1 MCNEIEEKI
10 NLCDHSIEHLYEF
23 DFVPVNERQNENRYP
38 LESTKA
44 KTVGRYF
51 SIFTLLYFV
60 IGHNL
65 VAECMCRHCMEC
77 VYVF

>member
-38 LESTKA
+38 LESRIPKQ
-44 KTVGRYF
+44 
-51 SIFTLLYFV
+51 
-60 IGHNL
+60 L
-65 VAECMCRHCMEC
+65 VDISQYLRF
-77 VYVF
+77 YIS